1 MCGKRAE
8 ICVEV
13 QAQRREGIAGKGA
26 VVFGQADCGSW
37 EGVRLMIELSIH
49 IDWQEM
55 IALFVGA
62 VIVVALSE
70 MFKASR

>member
-1 MCGKRAE
+1 
-8 ICVEV
+8 
-13 QAQRREGIAGKGA
+13 
-26 VVFGQADCGSW
+26 
-37 EGVRLMIELSIH
+37 MIELSIH

-70 MFKASR
+70 MFKGSR